1 MGKQTE
7 RWKHLKEEGA
17 DCMEK
22 RRAERDG
29 SGKERSEKTVRGR
42 IFISNAWMILTTLLA
57 IALVNVGIFKLYWE
71 TIEHDWEASIRRVSD
86 TQDIEALIKQWTL
99 HQHSFYLLVFADL
112 VICCVLMILIAGLF
126 TRNLAGHMMKP
137 LGELEKA
144 AIRVRNHD
152 LTEEISYQG
161 EVEFESIAGTFNAM
175 QSHLRQEQEK
185 NQKYEK
191 ARTEMIAGISHDLR
205 TPLTAIRGTIKA
217 LLDGVVKDPEMQ
229 TKFLK
234 TAYKRTG
241 DMSLLLNQLFE
252 LSKIETG
259 DMPLNLQSVDPE
271 RFITDYVKG
280 KQESEN
286 ADSNSSNDSNDSKQ
300 IEIYAE
306 VGANEEKTEKQT
318 EKQTEKSLNPPE
330 KENREFYK
338 QENSDGKEMSGVTGY
353 AYEITADPEQLQ
365 RIFDN
370 LVENSRKYSGA
381 DPLQIKITG
390 KMEKSGYMIRFS
402 DNGKGVPEENLSKI
416 FEEFYREDGSR
427 NQKEGNGLG
436 LYIVKCLIE
445 SMGGQV
451 WAENQNGLTI
461 CMKLKGEAQDGSSET
476 DSHRGR

>member
-17 DCMEK
+17 DWIEK
-22 RRAERDG
+22 RRAESNG
-29 SGKERSEKTVRGR
+29 SGKGRSEKTVRGR

-71 TIEHDWEASIRRVSD
+71 TIEHDWEASIRSVSAS
-86 TQDIEALIKQWTL
+86 QDMEALIKQWTL

-280 KQESEN
+280 KQESESTG
-286 ADSNSSNDSNDSKQ
+286 SNSSNDSNDSKQ
-300 IEIYAE
+300 IEIRAE
-306 VGANEEKTEKQT
+306 VGRKTSSEKSEKQF
-318 EKQTEKSLNPPE
+318 NPPE
-330 KENREFYK
+330 KETQEFCEA
-338 QENSDGKEMSGVTGY
+338 ENSYGKEMSDVTGHTH
-353 AYEITADPEQLQ
+353 EITADPEQLQ

-390 KMEKSGYMIRFS
+390 KMEKSWYMIRFS